1 MKVILKQDVKGQGK
15 KGELVTVS
23 DGYARNFLFPRG
35 LAVEADSQAMNELR
49 NREESV
55 AYHKKVEKDAA
66 LAAAA
71 TLKDKA
77 LTIHAKAGNGGRLFG
92 SVTTKEVA
100 DALENQVGVKV
111 DKRKSTMNDI
121 KAFGTYTAEVKLYTG
136 VTAEIQ
142 VVVAE

>member
-1 MKVILKQDVKGQGK
+1 MMLIGIIG
-15 KGELVTVS
+15 GGAS
-23 DGYARNFLFPRG
+23 GMA
-35 LAVEADSQAMNELR
+35 
-49 NREESV
+49 
-55 AYHKKVEKDAA
+55 AA
-66 LAAAA
+66 LAAAE

-100 DALENQVGVKV
+100 DALEKQVGVKV
-111 DKRKSTMNDI
+111 DKRKITMNDI

>member
-35 LAVEADSQAMNELR
+35 LAIEADSQAMNELR

-66 LAAAA
+66 LAAAQ

-77 LTIHAKAGNGGRLFG
+77 LTIHAKAGSGGRLFG

-100 DALENQVGVKV
+100 ETLEKQVGVKV
-111 DKRKSTMNDI
+111 DKRKITMNDI

>member
-49 NREESV
+49 NREESA

-66 LAAAA
+66 LAAAE

-77 LTIHAKAGNGGRLFG
+77 LTIHAKAGSAGRLFG

-100 DALENQVGVKV
+100 EALEKQVGVKV
-111 DKRKSTMNDI
+111 DKRKITMNDI